1 MPKEIE
7 RKFLTNHLIQ
17 GVLIG
22 RRGSE
27 IEQGYLP
34 SGPGLTLRVRIRG
47 GVGYLTLKGK
57 KQGISCDE
65 FEYEIPLDHA
75 RMLLDGY
82 ATSALKK
89 TRFEIGHDGRRWEV
103 DVFHGALAGLILA
116 ELELDSEDEAF
127 TCPPWVTLDV
137 SHRPEFSNARL
148 AELAMILTR
157 REQSRQKRLD
167 PRSIPVTHLLM
178 QEGPPEGDLPPDMRA
193 RLERVVL
200 EVQEEANRK
209 RGSGG

>member
-7 RKFLTNHLIQ
+7 RKFLVNDGIRN
-17 GVLIG
+17 VLIG

-116 ELELDSEDEAF
+116 ELELDSEDEEFAR
-127 TCPPWVTLDV
+127 PPWVAEEV
-137 SHRPEFSNARL
+137 SERPEYSNAHL
-148 AELAMILTR
+148 AKLATCR
-157 REQSRQKRLD
+157 PSSASASACPD
-167 PRSIPVTHLLM
+167 PSVTNLASPVAS
-178 QEGPPEGDLPPDMRA
+178 PPEGWL
-193 RLERVVL
+193 RLEVGGGVVMVPDL
-200 EVQEEANRK
+200 GNLASCRHD
-209 RGSGG
+209 

>member
-7 RKFLTNHLIQ
+7 RKFKTNHLIR

-22 RRGSE
+22 LQGSE
-27 IEQGYLP
+27 IEQGYLL
-34 SGPGLTLRVRIRG
+34 SGPDLTLRVRIRD

-75 RMLLDGY
+75 REQLKVY

-89 TRFEIGHDGRRWEV
+89 TRFEIWHDGRRWEV

-116 ELELDSEDEAF
+116 ELELESEDAAF

-157 REQSRQKRLD
+157 REQSRQERLD
-167 PRSIPVTHLLM
+167 PRSIPLAHLLM
-178 QEGPPEGDLPPDMRA
+178 QEGPSEGGLPPDLQA
-193 RLERVVL
+193 RLERATL
-200 EVQEEANRK
+200 EVQEEADRK
-209 RGSGG
+209 SSSGG

>member
-7 RKFLTNHLIQ
+7 RKFLTNHLIR

-22 RRGSE
+22 LRGSE

-34 SGPGLTLRVRIRG
+34 SGPDLTLRVRIRDK
-47 GVGYLTLKGK
+47 VGYLTLKGK

-65 FEYEIPLDHA
+65 FEGEMPLGHVRA
-75 RMLLDGY
+75 LLDGY

-89 TRFEIGHDGRRWEV
+89 TRFEIWHDGRRWEV

-116 ELELDSEDEAF
+116 ELELDSEDAAF

-148 AELAMILTR
+148 AELAKILTR
-157 REQSRQKRLD
+157 REQSLHERLD
-167 PRSIPVTHLLM
+167 PRSIPIAHLLM
-178 QEGPPEGDLPPDMRA
+178 REGPPEGDLPPDMWA
-193 RLERVVL
+193 RLERAAL
-200 EVQEEANRK
+200 EVQVAADAK